1 MGRPRTADQTTKVGV
16 TLTRQ
21 AVARLDELANLGVYG
36 NTAAEVARYL
46 IIREIDDLMRADAL
60 PFRPVD
66 RRND

>member
-1 MGRPRTADQTTKVGV
+1 V